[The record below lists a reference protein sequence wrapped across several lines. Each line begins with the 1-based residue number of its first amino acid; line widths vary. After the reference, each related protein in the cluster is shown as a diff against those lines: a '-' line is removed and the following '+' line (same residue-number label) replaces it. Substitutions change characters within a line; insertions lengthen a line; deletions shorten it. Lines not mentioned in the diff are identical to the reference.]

1 MQSAIVLAWRAI
13 ERYVRGTWRH
23 APVAIAATYLLV
35 ACAELPRMPESA
47 PVDREALAARFAA
60 DGRLSARRG
69 NDGVAA
75 QFAWIHDGTRDDIEL
90 ATPLGQTIARLSGDD
105 AGVKAE
111 MPDGR
116 VETARNWDT
125 LTAEALQMPLP
136 VDGLSA
142 WLRGLPRAGPRYTVE
157 RDAQNRPALIR
168 QDGWEIVYAYGS
180 ADATRASRLTLRY
193 PGAEPVE
200 VRIVVDGWR

>member
-1 MQSAIVLAWRAI
+1 MQSAIVLAWRAV
-13 ERYVRGTWRH
+13 ERYMRGTWRH
-23 APVAIAATYLLV
+23 AAVGVAAMFLLV
-35 ACAELPRMPESA
+35 ACAELPRMPESP

-75 QFAWIHDGTRDDIEL
+75 HFAWIHDGTRDDIEL

-125 LTAEALQMPLP
+125 LTAEALQMRLP